1 MPITPKTG
9 SLFHAETHNEVMY
22 LNIRLESLI
31 AGAERAAGIVVIID
45 VFRAFTTAA
54 VALANGASEIIIVRD
69 VEEALAL
76 RAAGFGQLCMGEVGG
91 RAPPGFDLGNSPFE
105 VSQAHLEGLTLV
117 QRTSAGTQGIV
128 AAKLATRLYAGSL
141 LTATAT
147 ARAILSQSPPEVTL
161 VAMGL
166 DGARRSDEDELCAIH
181 LRNLLQGRPGS
192 LSGTRDVILAGP
204 QIPAF
209 HDPAKPHLH
218 PADLDIVLD
227 IDGYDFAVLVT
238 CEGGRLVARKELA

>member
-1 MPITPKTG
+1 VTR
-9 SLFHAETHNEVMY
+9 
-22 LNIRLESLI
+22 LNIRIDSLI
-31 AGAERAAGIVVIID
+31 AGAERAVGITVIID

-54 VALANGASEIIIVRD
+54 VAFAKGATKIIMVRD
-69 VEEALAL
+69 VEEALRL
-76 RAAGFGQLCMGEVGG
+76 RSAGVGELCMGEVGG
-91 RAPPGFDLGNSPFE
+91 VAPPGFDLGNSPFE
-105 VSQAHLEGLTLV
+105 VSKADLEGRTII

-128 AAKLATRLYAGSL
+128 AARQATRLYAGSL
-141 LTATAT
+141 LTASAT
-147 ARAILSQSPPEVTL
+147 ARAILRQAPADVSL

-166 DGARRSDEDELCAIH
+166 DGVKRSDEDELCAIH

-218 PADLDIVLD
+218 PADLDIALE
-227 IDGYDFAVLVT
+227 IDRYDFAVLIT
-238 CEGGRLVARKELA
+238 REDGRLIARKEQA

>member
-1 MPITPKTG
+1 
-9 SLFHAETHNEVMY
+9 
-22 LNIRLESLI
+22 LNIRIESLI
-31 AGAERAAGIVVIID
+31 AGAERAVGTVVIID

-54 VALANGASEIIIVRD
+54 VALANGATKIIMVRD

-76 RAAGFGQLCMGEVGG
+76 RATGVGQLCMGEVGG
-91 RAPPGFDLGNSPFE
+91 HAPPGFDFGNSPFE
-105 VSQAHLEGLTLV
+105 VSQADLLGQTIL

-128 AAKLATRLYAGSL
+128 AAKQATRLYAGSL
-141 LTATAT
+141 VTAKATAS
-147 ARAILSQSPPEVTL
+147 AVLRQSPAEVTL

-192 LSGTRDVILAGP
+192 PSSTRDVILAGP

-218 PADLDIVLD
+218 PADLDIALD
-227 IDGYDFAVLVT
+227 IDRYDFAVLIDL
-238 CEGGRLVARKELA
+238 EDGRLVATAHRPKGN

>member
-1 MPITPKTG
+1 M
-9 SLFHAETHNEVMY
+9 
-22 LNIRLESLI
+22 NIRIDSLI
-31 AGAERAAGIVVIID
+31 AGAERAVGITVIID

-54 VALANGASEIIIVRD
+54 VAFAKGATKIIMVRD
-69 VEEALAL
+69 VEEALRL
-76 RAAGFGQLCMGEVGG
+76 RSAGVGELCMGEVGG
-91 RAPPGFDLGNSPFE
+91 VAPPGFDLGNSPFE
-105 VSQAHLEGLTLV
+105 VSKADLEGRTII

-128 AAKLATRLYAGSL
+128 AARQATRLYAGSL
-141 LTATAT
+141 LTASAT
-147 ARAILSQSPPEVTL
+147 ARAILRQAPADVSL

-166 DGARRSDEDELCAIH
+166 DGVKRSDEDELCAIH

-218 PADLDIVLD
+218 PADLDIALEMD
-227 IDGYDFAVLVT
+227 RYDFAVLIT
-238 CEGGRLVARKELA
+238 REDGRLIARKEQA

>member
-1 MPITPKTG
+1 MTR
-9 SLFHAETHNEVMY
+9 
-22 LNIRLESLI
+22 LNIRVDSLLV
-31 AGAERAAGIVVIID
+31 GAERAVGTVVIID

-54 VALANGASEIIIVRD
+54 VALANGAAKIIMVRD

-76 RAAGFGQLCMGEVGG
+76 RSAGVGHLCMGEVGG
-91 RAPPGFDLGNSPFE
+91 RAPPDFDFGNSPFE
-105 VSQAHLEGLTLV
+105 ASQADLEGRIII

-128 AAKLATRLYAGSL
+128 AAKQATRLYAGSL

-147 ARAILSQSPPEVTL
+147 ARAILRQSPAEVTL

-181 LRNLLQGRPGS
+181 LRNLLQGRSGS
-192 LSGTRDVILAGP
+192 PSGTRDVILAGP

-209 HDPAKPHLH
+209 HDPTKPHLH
-218 PADLDIVLD
+218 PADLDIALD
-227 IDGYDFAVLVT
+227 IDRYDFAVLIS
-238 CEGGRLVARKELA
+238 CEDGRLVARKEAALNCGIWAPTTS

>member
-1 MPITPKTG
+1 MR
-9 SLFHAETHNEVMY
+9 V
-22 LNIRLESLI
+22 NIRVDSLLV
-31 AGAERAAGIVVIID
+31 AAERAIGVVVIID

-54 VALANGASEIIIVRD
+54 VVLAKGATKIIIVGD

-76 RAAGFGQLCMGEVGG
+76 RAAGVGHLCMGEVGG

-105 VSQAHLEGLTLV
+105 ASQTDLAGRTII

-128 AAKLATRLYAGSL
+128 AAKQATRLYAGSL

-147 ARAILSQSPPEVTL
+147 ARAILRQSPAEVTL

-166 DGARRSDEDELCAIH
+166 DGTRRTDEDELCAIH

-192 LSGTRDVILAGP
+192 PSGTRDVILAGP

-218 PADLDIVLD
+218 PADLDIALD
-227 IDGYDFAVLVT
+227 IDRYDFAVLISR
-238 CEGGRLVARKELA
+238 EDGRLVARKEPA

>member
-1 MPITPKTG
+1 LPSDFVDVEFGVTR
-9 SLFHAETHNEVMY
+9 
-22 LNIRLESLI
+22 LNIRVDSLI
-31 AGAERAAGIVVIID
+31 AGAERAVGVAVIID

-54 VALANGASEIIIVRD
+54 VALANGATKIIMVRD
-69 VEEALAL
+69 VEEALGL
-76 RAAGFGQLCMGEVGG
+76 RAAGVGELCMGEVEG
-91 RAPPGFDLGNSPFE
+91 RAPPAFDLGNSPFE
-105 VSQAHLEGLTLV
+105 ASEADLEGRTII

-128 AAKLATRLYAGSL
+128 AAKRASRLYAGSL
-141 LTATAT
+141 LTAGAT
-147 ARAILSQSPPEVTL
+147 ARAILRQAPAEVTL

-166 DGARRSDEDELCAIH
+166 DGARRADEDELCAIH

-218 PADLDIVLD
+218 PGDLDIALD
-227 IDGYDFAVLVT
+227 IDRYDFAVLIAH
-238 CEGGRLVARKELA
+238 EDGRLVARKEQA